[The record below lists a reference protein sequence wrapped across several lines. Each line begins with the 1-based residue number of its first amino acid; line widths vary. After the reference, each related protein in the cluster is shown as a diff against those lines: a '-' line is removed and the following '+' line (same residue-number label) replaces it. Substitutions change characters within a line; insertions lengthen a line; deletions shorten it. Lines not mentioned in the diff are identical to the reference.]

1 MNAMNASPDVR
12 SQLQELFATQRLAVL
27 ATDHDGHPYAS
38 LVAFAINTDL
48 RELFFATTR
57 DTRKFANLQANPRVS
72 LLIDN
77 RANQVTDF
85 SAAVAVTVL
94 GSSAELTG
102 PARWAGT
109 ALYLAKHPHLAE
121 FVAAPSCALIRV
133 KVQSFFLVSRF
144 QNVVEYHFS

>member
-1 MNAMNASPDVR
+1 MNFMNASPDVR

-27 ATDHDGHPYAS
+27 ATDHNGQPYAS
-38 LVAFAINTDL
+38 LVAFAINADL

-102 PARWAGT
+102 PASRAGM
-109 ALYLAKHPHLAE
+109 AFYLAKHPHLSE

-133 KVQSFFLVSRF
+133 QVQSFFLVSRF

>member
-1 MNAMNASPDVR
+1 MNAMNAAPDVR

-27 ATDHDGHPYAS
+27 ATDHNGQPYAS
-38 LVAFAINTDL
+38 LVAFAINAEL

-57 DTRKFANLQANPRVS
+57 ATRKFANLQANPRVS

-85 SAAVAVTVL
+85 STAVAVTVL

-102 PARWAGT
+102 PARRAGT

-121 FVAAPSCALIRV
+121 FAAAPSCALIRV
-133 KVQSFFLVSRF
+133 QVQSFFLVSRF

>member
-1 MNAMNASPDVR
+1 MNAMDASPDVQ
-12 SQLQELFATQRLAVL
+12 SQLQELFATQNLAVL
-27 ATDHDGHPYAS
+27 ATDHNGQPYAS
-38 LVAFAINTDL
+38 LVAFAINADL

-102 PARWAGT
+102 PARRAGT

-133 KVQSFFLVSRF
+133 QVQSFFLVSRF
-144 QNVVEYHFS
+144 QNVVECHFS

>member
-27 ATDHDGHPYAS
+27 ATDHNGQPYAS
-38 LVAFAINTDL
+38 LVAFAINADL

-94 GSSAELTG
+94 GSSAELKG
-102 PARWAGT
+102 PARRVGMAF
-109 ALYLAKHPHLAE
+109 YLAKHPHLAE

-133 KVQSFFLVSRF
+133 RVQSFFLVSRF

>member
-1 MNAMNASPDVR
+1 MNAMNAAPDVR

-27 ATDHDGHPYAS
+27 ATDHNGQPYAS
-38 LVAFAINTDL
+38 LVAFAINAEL

-57 DTRKFANLQANPRVS
+57 ATRKFANLQANPRVS

-85 SAAVAVTVL
+85 STAVAVTVL

-102 PARWAGT
+102 PARRAGT
-109 ALYLAKHPHLAE
+109 AFYLAKHPHLAE

-133 KVQSFFLVSRF
+133 QVQSFFLVSSF

>member
-27 ATDHDGHPYAS
+27 ATDHNGQPYAS
-38 LVAFAINTDL
+38 LVAFAINAEL

-57 DTRKFANLQANPRVS
+57 ATRKFANLQANPRVS

-85 SAAVAVTVL
+85 STAVAVTVL
-94 GSSAELTG
+94 GSSSELTG
-102 PARWAGT
+102 PARRAGT
-109 ALYLAKHPHLAE
+109 AFYLAKHPHLAE

-133 KVQSFFLVSRF
+133 QVQSFFLVSRF

>member
-12 SQLQELFATQRLAVL
+12 SQLQELFANQCLAVL
-27 ATDHDGHPYAS
+27 ATDHNGQPYAS
-38 LVAFAINTDL
+38 LVAFAASADL

-57 DTRKFANLQANPRVS
+57 DTRKFANLQANSRVS

-102 PARWAGT
+102 PERRAGT

-133 KVQSFFLVSRF
+133 RVQSFFLVSRF

>member
-1 MNAMNASPDVR
+1 MNAMKESPEVLP
-12 SQLQELFATQRLAVL
+12 QLQELFAAQRLAVL
-27 ATDHDGHPYAS
+27 ATDHGGHPYAS
-38 LVAFAINTDL
+38 LVAFAVSTDL

-77 RANQVTDF
+77 RANQVKDF

-94 GSSAELTG
+94 GSSTELTG
-102 PARWAGT
+102 PSRLAG
-109 ALYLAKHPHLAE
+109 ADFYLAKHPHLAE
-121 FVAAPSCALIRV
+121 FVDAPSCALMRV
-133 KVQSFFLVSRF
+133 QVQSFFLVSRF